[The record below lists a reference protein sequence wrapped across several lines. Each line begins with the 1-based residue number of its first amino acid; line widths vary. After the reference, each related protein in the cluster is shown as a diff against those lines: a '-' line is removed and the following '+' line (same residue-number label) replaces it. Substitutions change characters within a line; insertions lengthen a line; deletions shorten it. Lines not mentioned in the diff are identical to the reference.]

1 MRRKKTSLCQ
11 ADTAAAGGAPH
22 VGTNRAAMAATGAYK
37 SDNRQRLGPSHAD
50 PTFVWDSKPTPGG
63 GARIPTNTRHKT
75 PTPHPP
81 HDNHRCNHIDRNAY
95 KHRNVGGLTMRTM
108 LENDR
113 RLAPGKNSAS
123 RGTPLWS
130 S

>member
-1 MRRKKTSLCQ
+1 MGPQLH
-11 ADTAAAGGAPH
+11 AGTAAAGGTPH
-22 VGTNRAAMAATGAYK
+22 VGTTSAALAAAGARK
-37 SDNRQRLGPSHAD
+37 RGKRQRLGPRHAD
-50 PTFVWDSKPTPGG
+50 PTSVRNSKPTPGG
-63 GARIPTNTRHKT
+63 GARIPTNTRHNT

-81 HDNHRCNHIDRNAY
+81 HDNHRRNHIDRNAY